1 VSQAPDDLERLLHL
15 ARPAPREEFV
25 RELARSLPR
34 QRTERDRRQLR
45 LLVVGSGLATALAV
59 VTLAL
64 SVTGLL
70 PLTSGSSPAKADRNC
85 KTMIVE
91 RSARK
96 PYFVHR
102 RSGAIQVRYR
112 VEIVPRFVRRCR

>member
-1 VSQAPDDLERLLHL
+1 VSQAPDDLERLLHR

-25 RELARSLPR
+25 RELERSLPR
-34 QRTERDRRQLR
+34 QRTERDRRHLR
-45 LLVVGSGLATALAV
+45 VVVAGCGLATALAV

-70 PLTSGSSPAKADRNC
+70 PFTSGSTSAQADRNC

-91 RSARK
+91 RSERK
-96 PYFVHR
+96 PYFVR
-102 RSGAIQVRYR
+102 RRNGAVQVRYR
-112 VEIVPRFVRRCR
+112 LETVPRLVRRCR